1 LGEDLITQG
10 ARGSELFI
18 VESGEVEVA
27 RRNNPDED
35 EKVLTRLYKV
45 RGK

>member
-1 LGEDLITQG
+1 MITQG
-10 ARGSELFI
+10 AQGSELFI

-45 RGK
+45 RWK